1 VLVFAQKRSWSKSI
15 LAGGLILALLGCGE
29 EPAPEEPSVR
39 AVKILEMGAGGQ
51 QETREYPGQISA
63 AQTANLA
70 FEVPGKI
77 VELPVKEGQAVAAGD
92 VIARLDPR
100 DYEAKR
106 NAGAA
111 REKAARADYDRARAL
126 FDKEVISKQQ
136 LDTAQRN
143 YEVAKADADTSRKSV
158 EDTLLRAPFAGKIA
172 RKLVDD
178 FKNVQAK
185 EPIVTLQD
193 DSHLEIVVNAPE
205 SDFARVKPGQTL
217 EQRTARSVEAQP
229 VIFVSSLPDRAFP
242 ARLKELATTADPI
255 TRTYAVTFSFE
266 NPTDVSVFPGMT
278 ARVRINRAAEGGEDG
293 FWLPTQA
300 VRTDATGE
308 AFVWVIEREGMTA
321 KRTPVTLGVLADD
334 RVRILSGLQAGDW
347 VAVSGVHQLRE
358 GVQVR
363 RYEQP

>member
-1 VLVFAQKRSWSKSI
+1 
-15 LAGGLILALLGCGE
+15 LILALVGCGE
-29 EPAPEEPSVR
+29 EPAPEEASVR

-70 FEVPGKI
+70 FEVAGKI
-77 VELPVKEGQAVAAGD
+77 IELPVKEGQAVAEGEVLAK
-92 VIARLDPR
+92 LDPR
-100 DYEAKR
+100 DYEANR
-106 NAGAA
+106 TAAAA
-111 REKAARADYDRARAL
+111 REKAARADYDRAKAL

-143 YEVAKADADTSRKSV
+143 YEVAKADADAARKSV

-178 FKNVQAK
+178 FKNVKAK
-185 EPIVTLQD
+185 EPIITLQD

-205 SDFARVKPGQTL
+205 SDLARVRPGQTL
-217 EQRTARSVEAQP
+217 EERTANSSLIQP
-229 VIFVSSLPDRAFP
+229 LVFVSSIPDRGFP
-242 ARLKELATTADPI
+242 ARLKELATTADPV
-255 TRTYAVTFSFE
+255 TRTYAVTFTFD

-278 ARVRINRAAEGGEDG
+278 ARVRINRQAQGGENG
-293 FWLPTQA
+293 FWLPSEA
-300 VRTDATGE
+300 VRTDASGE
-308 AFVWVIEREGMTA
+308 AFVWIIEREGMTA
-321 KRTPVTLGVLADD
+321 RRTPVTLGALADN
-334 RVRILSGLQAGDW
+334 RVRILSGLKAGDW

-363 RYEQP
+363 RYEP